1 MLYVPGALQQKL
13 EPMSPIVLLH
23 ADINFIWLCYEILQI
38 SIHFTAKLVQFG
50 CGLKAFGCSFK
61 KSLPVF
67 CAQFF
72 SPPIQKH
79 LMPLHDH

>member
-13 EPMSPIVLLH
+13 ETMSPIVLLH
-23 ADINFIWLCYEILQI
+23 ADINFTWLCYEILQI

-61 KSLPVF
+61 IKFACVLCTIF
-67 CAQFF
+67 W
-72 SPPIQKH
+72 PPIQKY